1 MSKLKAMTK
10 ILVVDDTPSTRQLI
24 SGYLEKSGYEVIEA
38 LNGKDALEK
47 AIDNQPDIVITD
59 VVMPEMN
66 GFELC
71 RSLKKNPVTQNLRI
85 VVCTSKNQ
93 DIDRLWGMRQGAD
106 IYLTKPFTK
115 DDIMQ
120 AVESIVA

>member
-1 MSKLKAMTK
+1 MTK

-24 SGYLEKSGYEVIEA
+24 SGYLQDNGYEVIEA

-47 AIDNQPDIVITD
+47 AIQNKPDIVITD

-71 RSLKKNPVTQNLRI
+71 RSLKKNPATQNLRI

-106 IYLTKPFTK
+106 VYLTKPFTQ

-120 AVESIVA
+120 AVESVVA

>member
-1 MSKLKAMTK
+1 MLT
-10 ILVVDDTPSTRQLI
+10 ILVVDDTPSTRDLI
-24 SGYLEKSGYEVIEA
+24 CNYLRKGGYQVLEA
-38 LNGKDALEK
+38 NNGKDAMEK
-47 AIDNQPDIVITD
+47 ALNKKPDIVVTD

-93 DIDRLWGMRQGAD
+93 NIDRMWGMKQGAD
-106 IYLTKPFTK
+106 IYLTKPFTEE
-115 DDIMQ
+115 DIIQ
-120 AVESIVA
+120 AVQSVAV